1 MALRKSHD
9 TRRIL
14 ADNVCRLRAEHG
26 DMSQDE
32 LARAARLTQTQV
44 SKIENSKVSTG
55 VDILQ
60 RIARVFG
67 TTPAALLEE
76 KTPPEGSG

>member
-1 MALRKSHD
+1 MALRKSHA

-14 ADNVCRLRAEHG
+14 AENVRRLRAEHG

-32 LARAARLTQTQV
+32 LAAAARLSQTQV
-44 SKIENSKVSTG
+44 SKIEHAQVSTG

-67 TTPAALLEE
+67 TTPGALLDDQR
-76 KTPPEGSG
+76 PPPTNP

>member
-1 MALRKSHD
+1 MALRKSHA

-14 ADNVCRLRAEHG
+14 AENLQRLRKAHG

-32 LARAARLTQTQV
+32 LAVAARLTQTQV
-44 SKIENSKVSTG
+44 SRIENAKVSTG

-67 TTPAALLEE
+67 TTPGALIEE
-76 KTPPEGSG
+76 RTMPGSQ

>member
-1 MALRKSHD
+1 MAIRKSHA
-9 TRRIL
+9 TRRTL
-14 ADNVCRLRAEHG
+14 AENVRRLRAEHG

-32 LARAARLTQTQV
+32 LGAAARLTQTQV

-55 VDILQ
+55 VDVLQ

-67 TTPAALLEE
+67 TTPAALLED
-76 KTPPEGSG
+76 KVPSDA